1 MRVHRSLFPLS
12 LTRNTR
18 LMDSQQ
24 IIYPVERLLANPR
37 VFMAIANEFDGPDWE
52 TFRDAFYDL
61 IESEFEDQDV
71 EPVFDIPE
79 VCFRVKPGDPNVFQV
94 VLTNGQAIELQPT
107 PDGDR
112 YQVIESE
119 EELGIASVIYGRLV
133 RAIEEKRPD
142 LKGDISLTDVPV
154 LSNGFLRDE
163 NGDAF
168 RGTFSLLSS
177 PDTKFNFVINVVDLD
192 EDELEAEVTPL

>member
-1 MRVHRSLFPLS
+1 MESS
-12 LTRNTR
+12 
-18 LMDSQQ
+18 Q
-24 IIYPVERLLANPR
+24 IIYPVERLLAHPR
-37 VFMAIANEFDGPDWE
+37 IFMAIANYFLDEFDDAPDWE
-52 TFRDAFYDL
+52 TLREATYDL
-61 IESEFEDQDV
+61 LEGEFEDMDV
-71 EPVFDIPE
+71 EPRFEAPE
-79 VCFRVKPGDPNVFQV
+79 VCFRIKPEEPEVYQV
-94 VLTNGQAIELQPT
+94 VLSNGNAIELKPT

-133 RAIEEKRPD
+133 RAIEAKRPD
-142 LKGDISLTDVPV
+142 LKGDISLNDVPMFA
-154 LSNGFLRDE
+154 NGFLRDE

-177 PDTKFNFVINVVDLD
+177 PDTKFNFVINVVDLE